1 MIAKLVFKSTIT
13 TKQTYPYAV
22 ELKFALECHDINKI
36 FDEAHEYEENIIS
49 GDIVSTT
56 TECIG
61 YSYFS
66 SISNE
71 EMKQLDEMGIK
82 NLND

>member
-49 GDIVSTT
+49 GDIVSIT
-56 TECIG
+56 TECLG
-61 YSYFS
+61 YSSFS
-66 SISNE
+66 SMTNE